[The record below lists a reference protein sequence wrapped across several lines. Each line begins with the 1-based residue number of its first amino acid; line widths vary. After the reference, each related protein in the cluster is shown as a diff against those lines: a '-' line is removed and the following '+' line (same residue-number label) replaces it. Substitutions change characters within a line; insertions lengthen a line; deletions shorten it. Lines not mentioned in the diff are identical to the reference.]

1 MVLTLILVLML
12 MLMMMPS
19 ADDDNES
26 STCRVAVQDYY
37 NDGDED
43 KDDDDGKGSTCRVAV
58 QRDGV
63 ARLICCRLPPKTKPS
78 SSSPTAAPLWSSSS

>member
-1 MVLTLILVLML
+1 
-12 MLMMMPS
+12 MPS
-19 ADDDNES
+19 ADDDDES
-26 STCRVAVQDYY
+26 STCRVAVHNYY

-63 ARLICCRLPPKTKPS
+63 ARLICCSLPPNTKPS
-78 SSSPTAAPLWSSSS
+78 SSS